1 MENQTKPQA
10 EVVENT
16 EATEAPNLTPAQVAQ
31 TIVQA
36 NSISLVKELAEILPY
51 RLSPEDCAGGHFH
64 INFNE
69 DGNMEIKAEDL
80 GIGKI
85 NEDMHP
91 SRIDMMFIIG
101 LFLIQQGEATIRTV
115 QTEHLTEQ
123 LEELVKSGALNLGS
137 EISPELVQMLAAT
150 QNQATDVTD
159 QMVADQD
166 KKVH

>member
-10 EVVENT
+10 EVVET
-16 EATEAPNLTPAQVAQ
+16 TEAPNLTPAQVAQ
-31 TIVQA
+31 TIVQS
-36 NSISLVKELAEILPY
+36 NSVSLVKELAEILPY
-51 RLSPEDCAGGHFH
+51 RLSPKDCAGGHFH

-80 GIGKI
+80 GIDKI

-101 LFLIQQGEATIRTV
+101 LFLIQQGEAAIRSV
-115 QTEHLTEQ
+115 QAEHLTEQ

-159 QMVADQD
+159 QMVSDQD

>member
-10 EVVENT
+10 EVVETT
-16 EATEAPNLTPAQVAQ
+16 EATEAPNLTPAQAAQ
-31 TIVQA
+31 AIVQA

-51 RLSPEDCAGGHFH
+51 RLSPKDCAGGHFH
-64 INFNE
+64 LNFYE
-69 DGNMEIKAEDL
+69 DGNMEIEAEDL
-80 GIGKI
+80 SIDKI

-91 SRIDMMFIIG
+91 NRIDMMFIIG
-101 LFLIQQGEATIRTV
+101 LFLIQQGEAAIRSV
-115 QTEHLTEQ
+115 QAEHLTEQ
-123 LEELVKSGALNLGS
+123 LEELVKSGALNLGP
-137 EISPELVQMLAAT
+137 EISPELVQMLAST

>member
-10 EVVENT
+10 EVVET
-16 EATEAPNLTPAQVAQ
+16 TEAPNLTPAQVAQ

-64 INFNE
+64 INFLK
-69 DGNMEIKAEDL
+69 DGGMEINAEDL
-80 GIGKI
+80 GIEKI
-85 NEDMHP
+85 NEDLHP

-101 LFLIQQGEATIRTV
+101 LYLIQQGEATIRQV

-137 EISPELVQMLAAT
+137 EISPELVQMLASM

-159 QMVADQD
+159 QLVVVQD

>member
-10 EVVENT
+10 EAVET
-16 EATEAPNLTPAQVAQ
+16 TEAPNLTPAQAAQ
-31 TIVQA
+31 AIVQA
-36 NSISLVKELAEILPY
+36 NSTSLVKELAEILPY

-64 INFNE
+64 LNFHEN
-69 DGNMEIKAEDL
+69 GGMELEAEEL
-80 GIGKI
+80 GINKI
-85 NEDMHP
+85 SEDMHP

-101 LFLIQQGEATIRTV
+101 LFLIQQGEAAIRMV
-115 QTEHLTEQ
+115 QTKHLTEQ
-123 LEELVKSGALNLGS
+123 LEELVKSGALNLGQ
-137 EISPELVQMLAAT
+137 EISPELVQMLAST

>member
-10 EVVENT
+10 EAEAVET
-16 EATEAPNLTPAQVAQ
+16 TEAPNLTPAQVAQ

-51 RLSPEDCAGGHFH
+51 RLSPKDCAGGHFH

-69 DGNMEIKAEDL
+69 DGNMELKAEAL
-80 GIGKI
+80 GIDKN

-91 SRIDMMFIIG
+91 SRIDMMFVIG

-137 EISPELVQMLAAT
+137 EISPELVQMLAST

>member
-10 EVVENT
+10 EVVET
-16 EATEAPNLTPAQVAQ
+16 TEAPNLTPAQVAQ
-31 TIVQA
+31 TIVQS
-36 NSISLVKELAEILPY
+36 NSVSLVKELAEILPY

-64 INFNE
+64 LNFYE
-69 DGNMEIKAEDL
+69 DGGMELDAEDL
-80 GIGKI
+80 GIDKI
-85 NEDMHP
+85 NEDLHP

-101 LFLIQQGEATIRTV
+101 LFLIQQGEAAIRSV

-159 QMVADQD
+159 QMLADQD

>member
-10 EVVENT
+10 EAVENT
-16 EATEAPNLTPAQVAQ
+16 ETTEAPNLTPAQVAQ

-51 RLSPEDCAGGHFH
+51 RLSPKDCAGGHFH

-80 GIGKI
+80 GIDKI
-85 NEDMHP
+85 NEDLHP

-123 LEELVKSGALNLGS
+123 LEELVKSGALNLGQ
-137 EISPELVQMLAAT
+137 EISPELVQMLAST

>member
-10 EVVENT
+10 EVVET
-16 EATEAPNLTPAQVAQ
+16 TEAPNLTPAQAAQ
-31 TIVQA
+31 AIVQA

-64 INFNE
+64 LNFYE
-69 DGNMEIKAEDL
+69 DGDMELKAEAL
-80 GIGKI
+80 GIDKI
-85 NEDMHP
+85 NEDMYP

-101 LFLIQQGEATIRTV
+101 LFLIQQGEAAIRSV
-115 QTEHLTEQ
+115 QAEHLTEQ
-123 LEELVKSGALNLGS
+123 LKELVKSGALNLGS

-159 QMVADQD
+159 QMLADQA

>member
-10 EVVENT
+10 EVVEST
-16 EATEAPNLTPAQVAQ
+16 ETTEAPNLTPAQAAQ
-31 TIVQA
+31 AIVQA
-36 NSISLVKELAEILPY
+36 NSVSLVKELAEILPY

-69 DGNMEIKAEDL
+69 DGNMEIKAEEL
-80 GIGKI
+80 GIDKI
-85 NEDMHP
+85 NEDLHP

-101 LFLIQQGEATIRTV
+101 LFLIQQGEAAIRTV
-115 QTEHLTEQ
+115 QAEHLTEQ
-123 LEELVKSGALNLGS
+123 LEELVKSGALNLGQ

-159 QMVADQD
+159 QMLIDQD
-166 KKVH
+166 KKAH

>member
-10 EVVENT
+10 EAVEN
-16 EATEAPNLTPAQVAQ
+16 TEAPNLTPAQAAQ
-31 TIVQA
+31 AIVQA
-36 NSISLVKELAEILPY
+36 NSVSLVKELAEILPY

-69 DGNMEIKAEDL
+69 DGNMEVKAEEL
-80 GIGKI
+80 GIDKI
-85 NEDMHP
+85 NEDLHP

-101 LFLIQQGEATIRTV
+101 LFLIQQGEAAIRTV

-159 QMVADQD
+159 QMLIDQD

>member
-10 EVVENT
+10 EAVENT
-16 EATEAPNLTPAQVAQ
+16 EATEAPNLTPAQAAQ
-31 TIVQA
+31 AIVQA
-36 NSISLVKELAEILPY
+36 NSTSLVKELAEILPY

-64 INFNE
+64 LNFHE
-69 DGNMEIKAEDL
+69 DGNMEVKAEDL
-80 GIGKI
+80 GIDKI
-85 NEDMHP
+85 NEDLHP

-101 LFLIQQGEATIRTV
+101 LFLIQQGEATIRQV

-123 LEELVKSGALNLGS
+123 LEELVKSGALNLGQVV
-137 EISPELVQMLAAT
+137 SPELVQMLAAT

-159 QMVADQD
+159 QMLADQD

>member
-16 EATEAPNLTPAQVAQ
+16 EATEAPNLTPAQAAQ
-31 TIVQA
+31 AIVQA
-36 NSISLVKELAEILPY
+36 NSKSLVKELAEILPY

-64 INFNE
+64 LNFNE
-69 DGNMEIKAEDL
+69 DGNMEVKAEEL
-80 GIGKI
+80 GIDKI
-85 NEDMHP
+85 NEDLHP

-101 LFLIQQGEATIRTV
+101 LFLIQQGEAAIRTV

-123 LEELVKSGALNLGS
+123 LEELVKSGALNLGQ

-159 QMVADQD
+159 QMLVDQD
-166 KKVH
+166 KEVH

>member
-16 EATEAPNLTPAQVAQ
+16 EATEAPNLTPAQAAQ

-69 DGNMEIKAEDL
+69 DGNMK
-80 GIGKI
+80 
-85 NEDMHP
+85 
-91 SRIDMMFIIG
+91 
-101 LFLIQQGEATIRTV
+101 
-115 QTEHLTEQ
+115 
-123 LEELVKSGALNLGS
+123 
-137 EISPELVQMLAAT
+137 
-150 QNQATDVTD
+150 
-159 QMVADQD
+159 
-166 KKVH
+166 

>member
-10 EVVENT
+10 EVVET
-16 EATEAPNLTPAQVAQ
+16 TEAPNLTPAQVAQ

-51 RLSPEDCAGGHFH
+51 RLSPKDCTGGHFH

-69 DGNMEIKAEDL
+69 DGNMEIKAEEL
-80 GIGKI
+80 GIDKI
-85 NEDMHP
+85 NEDLHP

-101 LFLIQQGEATIRTV
+101 LFLIQQGEAAIRTV
-115 QTEHLTEQ
+115 QAEHLTEQ

-137 EISPELVQMLAAT
+137 EISPELVQMLAST

-159 QMVADQD
+159 QMLADQD

>member
-36 NSISLVKELAEILPY
+36 NSVSLVKELAEILPY

-64 INFNE
+64 INFLE
-69 DGNMEIKAEDL
+69 DGGMEVIAEDL
-80 GIGKI
+80 GIDKI

-101 LFLIQQGEATIRTV
+101 LFLIQQGEAAIRMV

-123 LEELVKSGALNLGS
+123 LEELVKSGALNLGQ

>member
-1 MENQTKPQA
+1 MENQTNTQ
-10 EVVENT
+10 T
-16 EATEAPNLTPAQVAQ
+16 EATEAPNLTPAQAAQ
-31 TIVQA
+31 AIVQA
-36 NSISLVKELAEILPY
+36 NSKSLVKELAEILPY

-64 INFNE
+64 LNFHE
-69 DGNMEIKAEDL
+69 EGSMELKAEAL
-80 GIGKI
+80 GIDKI

-101 LFLIQQGEATIRTV
+101 LFLIQQGEAAIRTV

-123 LEELVKSGALNLGS
+123 LEELVKSGALNLGQ
-137 EISPELVQMLAAT
+137 EISPELIQMLAAT

-159 QMVADQD
+159 QMVSDQD

>member
-10 EVVENT
+10 EVVETT
-16 EATEAPNLTPAQVAQ
+16 EITEAPNLTPAQAAQ

-36 NSISLVKELAEILPY
+36 NSTSLVKELAEILPY

-64 INFNE
+64 INFRE
-69 DGNMEIKAEDL
+69 DGNMEIKAEAL
-80 GIGKI
+80 GIDKI

-101 LFLIQQGEATIRTV
+101 LFLIQQGEAAIRSV
-115 QTEHLTEQ
+115 QAEHLTEQ
-123 LEELVKSGALNLGS
+123 LEELVKSGALNLGQAV
-137 EISPELVQMLAAT
+137 SPELVQMLAAT

-159 QMVADQD
+159 QMLADQD

>member
-10 EVVENT
+10 EVVET
-16 EATEAPNLTPAQVAQ
+16 TEAPNLTPAQAAQ

-36 NSISLVKELAEILPY
+36 NSTSLVKELAEILPY

-80 GIGKI
+80 GIDKI
-85 NEDMHP
+85 NEDLHP

-101 LFLIQQGEATIRTV
+101 LFLIQQGEAAIRSV
-115 QTEHLTEQ
+115 QAEHLTEQ

-137 EISPELVQMLAAT
+137 EISPELVQMLAST

>member
-10 EVVENT
+10 EVVETT

-36 NSISLVKELAEILPY
+36 NSTSLVKELAEILPY
-51 RLSPEDCAGGHFH
+51 RLSPKDCAGGYFH

-69 DGNMEIKAEDL
+69 DGNMEIKAEAL
-80 GIGKI
+80 GIDKI
-85 NEDMHP
+85 NEDLHP

-101 LFLIQQGEATIRTV
+101 LFLIQQGEAAIRTV

>member
-10 EVVENT
+10 EVVET
-16 EATEAPNLTPAQVAQ
+16 TEAPNLTPAQAAQ

-36 NSISLVKELAEILPY
+36 NSTSLVKELAEILPY

-64 INFNE
+64 LNFYE
-69 DGNMEIKAEDL
+69 DGNMELEAEAL
-80 GIGKI
+80 GIDKI
-85 NEDMHP
+85 NEDIHP

-101 LFLIQQGEATIRTV
+101 LFLIQQGEAAIRSV
-115 QTEHLTEQ
+115 QAEHLTEQ
-123 LEELVKSGALNLGS
+123 LEELVKSGALNLGQAV
-137 EISPELVQMLAAT
+137 SPELVQMLAAT

-159 QMVADQD
+159 QMLADQD

>member
-16 EATEAPNLTPAQVAQ
+16 EATEAPNLTPAQAAQ
-31 TIVQA
+31 AIVQA

-51 RLSPEDCAGGHFH
+51 RLSPKGCAGGHFH
-64 INFNE
+64 LNFYE
-69 DGNMEIKAEDL
+69 DGNMELEAEAL
-80 GIGKI
+80 GIDKI

-101 LFLIQQGEATIRTV
+101 LFLIQQGEAAIRSV
-115 QTEHLTEQ
+115 QAEHLTEQ

-137 EISPELVQMLAAT
+137 EISPELVQMLAST

>member
-10 EVVENT
+10 EAVENT
-16 EATEAPNLTPAQVAQ
+16 EATEAPNLTPAQAAQ
-31 TIVQA
+31 AIVQA
-36 NSISLVKELAEILPY
+36 NSKSLVKELAEILPY

-69 DGNMEIKAEDL
+69 DGNMEIKAEEL
-80 GIGKI
+80 GIDKI
-85 NEDMHP
+85 NEDLHP

-101 LFLIQQGEATIRTV
+101 LFLIQQGEAAIRTV

-159 QMVADQD
+159 QMLIDQD

>member
-10 EVVENT
+10 EAVENT
-16 EATEAPNLTPAQVAQ
+16 EATEAPNLTPAQAAQ
-31 TIVQA
+31 AIVQA
-36 NSISLVKELAEILPY
+36 NSVSLVKELAEILPY

-69 DGNMEIKAEDL
+69 DGNMEIKAEEL
-80 GIGKI
+80 GIDKI
-85 NEDMHP
+85 NEDLHP

-101 LFLIQQGEATIRTV
+101 LFLIQQGEAAIRTV

-159 QMVADQD
+159 QMLIDQD

>member
-10 EVVENT
+10 EVVEN
-16 EATEAPNLTPAQVAQ
+16 TEAPNLTPAQVAQ

-64 INFNE
+64 INFLE
-69 DGNMEIKAEDL
+69 DGGMEVNAEDL
-80 GIGKI
+80 GIDKI

-101 LFLIQQGEATIRTV
+101 LFLIQQGEAAIRSV
-115 QTEHLTEQ
+115 QAEHLTEQ
-123 LEELVKSGALNLGS
+123 LEELVKSGALNLGQ
-137 EISPELVQMLAAT
+137 EISPELVQMLAST